1 MKKGGQLELLAL
13 LSTVLGISWKEV
25 EERTLLT
32 SNHCESAFCWI
43 DLLPPLY
50 KSWSCSFFPVE
61 VNCHGFIA
69 ASTMSLMSNIGLS
82 KKAQT
87 LTVVSPKEIRGSI

>member
-1 MKKGGQLELLAL
+1 MKKGGQLKLLAL
-13 LSTVLGISWKEV
+13 LSTVFGISWKEV
-25 EERTLLT
+25 EERRLRT

-50 KSWSCSFFPVE
+50 KNWSCSFFPVE

-69 ASTMSLMSNIGLS
+69 ASTMSNIGLS
-82 KKAQT
+82 KKTQT